1 MQRLTSPSKALAVR
15 GQLTIHSAPS
25 ALRQHIDWAI
35 QELLGST
42 VQCHWSL
49 QGLKAGTYKCTLSW
63 RDRQGVAAELASSLR
78 SWHYITFEVQ
88 EDTNAGGEL
97 FRCTPELGIHRAV
110 TDLAGAVIISENQL
124 EAVLANSFDEDS
136 IRTGLALII
145 GNDWE
150 NELERFRGVNHL
162 EISTL
167 RAI

>member
-1 MQRLTSPSKALAVR
+1 MQRLTSPSQALAVR

-63 RDRQGVAAELASSLR
+63 RDRQGVAAQLASSLR

-110 TDLAGAVIISENQL
+110 TDLSGAVVVTEDQIENIL
-124 EAVLANSFDEDS
+124 RNNHDEES
-136 IRTGLALII
+136 IRTGLASIM
-145 GNDWE
+145 GVSWE
-150 NELERFRGVNHL
+150 YELELYRGGSHL